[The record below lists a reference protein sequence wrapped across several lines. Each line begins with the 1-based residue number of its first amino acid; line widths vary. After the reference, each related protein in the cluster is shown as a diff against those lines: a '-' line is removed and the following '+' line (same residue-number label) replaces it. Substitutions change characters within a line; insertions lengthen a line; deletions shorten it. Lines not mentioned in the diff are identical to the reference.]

1 MDKNEIRFKGK
12 KSPLSNLFILSE
24 GLRYKDTF
32 FNSSE
37 QAYQWEKSLFH
48 GEIDL
53 ARQII
58 HEQNPYMQMRL
69 GHIIKENQNWTNKK
83 QTL

>member
-1 MDKNEIRFKGK
+1 MNKNEIRFKGK

-32 FNSSE
+32 FNCSE

-48 GEIDL
+48 GEVDL
-53 ARQII
+53 ARQIL
-58 HEQNPYMQMRL
+58 HEQNPYMQIKI
-69 GHIIKENQNWTNKK
+69 GHHKK
-83 QTL
+83 QSL